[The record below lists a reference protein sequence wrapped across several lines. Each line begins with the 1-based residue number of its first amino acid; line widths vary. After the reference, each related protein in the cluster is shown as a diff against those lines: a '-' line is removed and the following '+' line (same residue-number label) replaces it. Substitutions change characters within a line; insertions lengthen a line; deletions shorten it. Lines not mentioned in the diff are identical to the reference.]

1 MWIKSIKNTFHWIQA
16 CFGVHTLHKSLISL
30 LKRFSS
36 FMDSFRVKIVYTR
49 SISLF
54 ENFPRIMIKK
64 CEKHLILEIFYL
76 REKTFFSS
84 HFWSAHQIM
93 LEHPPSFFSFEA
105 YLSCGLWG
113 HERSF
118 VSFPSFLAI
127 FAFFSKNPTCHQW
140 RTLFTGRWLILC
152 LRGSRFPLLM
162 ILFEINVQI
171 YFLNKKTQ

>member
-113 HERSF
+113 QERSF

-127 FAFFSKNPTCHQW
+127 FAFFLQESNLSSMADTFY
-140 RTLFTGRWLILC
+140 RTLAYSLSEGVSVSAIDDFIR
-152 LRGSRFPLLM
+152 
-162 ILFEINVQI
+162 N
-171 YFLNKKTQ
+171 